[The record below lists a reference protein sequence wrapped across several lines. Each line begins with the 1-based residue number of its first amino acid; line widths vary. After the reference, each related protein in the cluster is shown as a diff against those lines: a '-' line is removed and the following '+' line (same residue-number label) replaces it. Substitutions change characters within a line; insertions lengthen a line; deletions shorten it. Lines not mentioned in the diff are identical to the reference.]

1 MQLPTIPKKLPTFAK
16 FNQMSKK
23 HKITSVGAAAATA
36 VVLTVTGL
44 AATAGAG
51 SATAA
56 GDPTGFSVSTGTHA
70 KELGAQTGMAS
81 QHAIHDAA
89 PKTTQKKTDLAAAA
103 KPSTEKKVVAAKP
116 VTEKKIAAAKPAT
129 EKKAADAAAAK
140 KAAAAAADRAKSKA
154 AANRSTHRA
163 PVSVP
168 KKTHTVATPKKAAA
182 APKKATVKKYANN
195 LDGWIRQSLDI
206 MHKKGIPGTYE
217 GIHRNIIRESSG
229 NPKAINL
236 WDINA
241 RNGIPSKGLLQV
253 INPTFDR
260 YHVSGTSHN
269 IYDPVANI
277 TAACNYAAD
286 RYGTMDNVNSAY

>member
-1 MQLPTIPKKLPTFAK
+1 MQLPTIPKKFPTFAK

-23 HKITSVGAAAATA
+23 HRITVAGAVAATA

-44 AATAGAG
+44 EATAGAG

-56 GDPTGFSVSTGTHA
+56 SQTGVSASAGTQHA
-70 KELGAQTGMAS
+70 KDITAPAVAAKPKAQ
-81 QHAIHDAA
+81 
-89 PKTTQKKTDLAAAA
+89 PKTDLAAQA
-103 KPSTEKKVVAAKP
+103 K
-116 VTEKKIAAAKPAT
+116 
-129 EKKAADAAAAK
+129 KKAADAAAEK
-140 KAAAAAADRAKSKA
+140 KAAAQANERARAKA
-154 AANRSTHRA
+154 AANRSEHRA
-163 PVSVP
+163 PVAKKSVT
-168 KKTHTVATPKKAAA
+168 KKSVTKRST
-182 APKKATVKKYANN
+182 APRTFTKHYTNN

-206 MHKKGIPGTYE
+206 LHKKGIPGTYE

-229 NPKAINL
+229 NPHAINL

-253 INPTFDR
+253 IDPTFQR
-260 YHVSGTSHN
+260 YHVSGTSEN

-286 RYGTMDNVNSAY
+286 RYGSMDNVNSAY

>member
-23 HKITSVGAAAATA
+23 HKITAAGAVAAAA

-44 AATAGAG
+44 EATAGAG

-56 GDPTGFSVSTGTHA
+56 GDPTGFSVSAGKSV
-70 KELGAQTGMAS
+70 KELDAQTGVAS
-81 QHAIHDAA
+81 QHVIHEAA
-89 PKTTQKKTDLAAAA
+89 QQKAQKKTDLAAAA
-103 KPSTEKKVVAAKP
+103 KKAAAEKAAK
-116 VTEKKIAAAKPAT
+116 KKA
-129 EKKAADAAAAK
+129 AADAAK
-140 KAAAAAADRAKSKA
+140 RAQQKS

-163 PVSVP
+163 AIAP
-168 KKTHTVATPKKAAA
+168 KHTVTHKAA
-182 APKKATVKKYANN
+182 APKVAVKKYANN
-195 LDGWIRQSLDI
+195 LDGWIRESLDI

-286 RYGTMDNVNSAY
+286 RYGSMDNVNSAY